1 MDFFRLATSSDKN
14 YVLIGDEKGKCH
26 AHMGMAPSNHQPQPM
41 SLGSGCVKVHAT
53 IIHEFFHAFGIFHTH
68 QRPDRNDYITVYE
81 NNIVPSWRQWYKRL
95 RSSETDETISGIPYD
110 ARSFMHYRGYP
121 NTIDKSKP
129 AITSKVGILISND
142 SEWPNLARKL
152 IKNCFPNYSPSNNA
166 PLNKTMDMTSKIWA
180 QYCLISNIMI

>member
-95 RSSETDETISGIPYD
+95 QRSETDESISGIPYD
-110 ARSFMHYRGYP
+110 ARSFMHYQAYK

-129 AITSKVGILISND
+129 TMTSKVGICMIQNDLIWREN
-142 SEWPNLARKL
+142 
-152 IKNCFPNYSPSNNA
+152 
-166 PLNKTMDMTSKIWA
+166 
-180 QYCLISNIMI
+180 